1 MSLSTYS
8 SSSYA
13 VETVFAV
20 PELFLLIQSFLD
32 RADNVA
38 LLSLSRQAFARA
50 APVVWESVELK
61 QLLQLITGVQMAPP
75 RSVLSSVHSIVQQ
88 YCTVTFPKSV
98 ELTRFRLYSSFVK
111 VLRADGLYSID
122 YSDNLPTPLLPN
134 LQRLVL
140 HVHGSAEAKYIDW
153 VSRLLT
159 PSLKELKLLSVD
171 QQHTSEPHG
180 FLDLAWLDL
189 DTYLS
194 LVDKVSAS
202 CPQIQALRIFGAGQG
217 QKGLGWTDLWRNWI
231 TARHSQQ
238 MIDSVNSMSNH
249 FHAFYPNYIS
259 FDKLAGLHHLRSL
272 SITIPYIGQA
282 MLQNLGQL
290 PRLDNLS
297 LHINIPMLQPL
308 DHTPITLPANSFP
321 SLRHLALYR
330 PHPSVFELFL
340 QPCSLF
346 RNLLTARIHI
356 ESSQGDD
363 RVTLRRLPSNAVVQ
377 CFSQSSSALTNL
389 TISSDAERNCFTL
402 FWPTINI
409 FSHMPLKRLDLGSI
423 QFNPV
428 PIAFAVEAN
437 GMQANLPHIQ
447 WKDFLA
453 AVPLLEALVLSRQN
467 VAVQDLQTILH
478 MLPKLRSLVLC
489 SIQLDE
495 VFGAQSLPDERIV
508 GEPITICAGFKALFK
523 TDDAYIDQ
531 LAKHLHTLRTGI
543 AFEAGKVQMP
553 CGQHWVN
560 PSFVEKLNS
569 VVKFLTSE
577 GGTDRACN
585 IK

>member
-1 MSLSTYS
+1 MSLLTYS
-8 SSSYA
+8 SSNYA

-32 RADNVA
+32 KADNVA
-38 LLSLSRQAFARA
+38 LLSLSRQAFTYA
-50 APVVWESVELK
+50 APVVWRSVELK
-61 QLLQLITGVQMAPP
+61 QLLQLIKGVQMAPP
-75 RSVLSSVHSIVQQ
+75 RSVSSLVHSNVQQ
-88 YCTVTFPKSV
+88 HCIVTFPKSV

-111 VLRADGLYSID
+111 MLRADGSYSINF
-122 YSDNLPTPLLPN
+122 SDHLPTPLLPN
-134 LQRLVL
+134 LQHLIL
-140 HVHGSAEAKYIDW
+140 HVRGSTGAKYINW

-217 QKGLGWTDLWRNWI
+217 HKGPGWTDLWRNWI

-238 MIDSVNSMSNH
+238 MIDSVDSMSNH

-272 SITIPYIGQA
+272 SVTVPYIGQA

-308 DHTPITLPANSFP
+308 GHTPIILPADSFP

-346 RNLLTARIHI
+346 RNLLTARVHI

-377 CFSQSSSALTNL
+377 CFSQSSALAKL
-389 TISSDAERNCFTL
+389 TILSDAERNCFTL

-437 GMQANLPHIQ
+437 GMQDNLPHIQ
-447 WKDFLA
+447 WKDFLS
-453 AVPLLEALVLSRQN
+453 AVPLLETLVLSRQN
-467 VAVQDLQTILH
+467 VAMQDLQTILDT
-478 MLPKLRSLVLC
+478 LPKLRSLVLC

-495 VFGAQSLPDERIV
+495 VLEAQSLPDERVID
-508 GEPITICAGFKALFK
+508 EPIAICAGFKALFK
-523 TDDAYIDQ
+523 MDDVYIDR
-531 LAKHLHTLRTGI
+531 LAK
-543 AFEAGKVQMP
+543 
-553 CGQHWVN
+553 
-560 PSFVEKLNS
+560 
-569 VVKFLTSE
+569 
-577 GGTDRACN
+577 
-585 IK
+585 